1 MLLSR
6 PPDSGSWASWLL
18 TDLLLRACGGLL
30 PLRRPPQPTV
40 LFATTWVLVGT
51 GCGGP
56 AVTAQASVLKPS
68 KAASGSELS
77 MLMITL
83 LELDIEKLESCGG
96 RLSSEGTC
104 SLPLLF
110 GLLAP
115 VGGGGA
121 MRRPPCPSWLG

>member
-1 MLLSR
+1 
-6 PPDSGSWASWLL
+6 
-18 TDLLLRACGGLL
+18 
-30 PLRRPPQPTV
+30 
-40 LFATTWVLVGT
+40 
-51 GCGGP
+51 
-56 AVTAQASVLKPS
+56 
-68 KAASGSELS
+68 
-77 MLMITL
+77 MITL
-83 LELDIEKLESCGG
+83 LELDIKKAESCGG